1 MALGSVSLLLAST
14 LALSPFS
21 TPWTVRAADDGAW
34 PNSGGGSPSEKP
46 AAEVPDPAAPS
57 TATPGTTAP
66 GTTAP
71 GTEPTQDPSW
81 DEPEATEPG
90 ATGTGTT
97 EPTPTTTPTDP
108 ATGTTVPP
116 AALPPGMTPAPMIV
130 TRPAPPTGL
139 GLMIGAGVT
148 GGLGWVVALARL
160 SALNKCKSAI
170 GTAVLDNGQSG
181 ASAFGQCFTSGVSMY
196 LLTPVGYLVNDV
208 TYGLAPAAGV
218 FRGRYD
224 GTNAAWD
231 GKPNRPAPVLI
242 GVGAGLLAGGIVGRV
257 ATFVAFWR
265 QLNPDRLFS
274 NYPLGAHFVLTQ
286 VAAASIQAGG
296 GLLGYGLAY
305 KKARSSEESRRK
317 AAGLAKKGVDL
328 ELAPQ
333 LGWSYNGLALTGR
346 F

>member
-1 MALGSVSLLLAST
+1 MPLGSVSLLLAST

-21 TPWTVRAADDGAW
+21 TPWSVRAADDGAW
-34 PNSGGGSPSEKP
+34 PNNGGGKP
-46 AAEVPDPAAPS
+46 AEPPATEVPEPTTPS
-57 TATPGTTAP
+57 TPPA
-66 GTTAP
+66 
-71 GTEPTQDPSW
+71 GTEPTPDPSW
-81 DEPEATEPG
+81 DEPDAAEPG
-90 ATGTGTT
+90 TPETT
-97 EPTPTTTPTDP
+97 EPTPETAPTDP
-108 ATGTTVPP
+108 AAGTTVPP
-116 AALPPGMTPAPMIV
+116 AALPPPVVPAPMIV
-130 TRPAPPTGL
+130 TRPAPPTGI

-148 GGLGWVVALARL
+148 GGLGWVIALSRL

-181 ASAFGQCFTSGVSMY
+181 ASAFGQCFTSGVAMY

-274 NYPLGAHFVLTQ
+274 KYPLGGHFVLTQ
-286 VAAASIQAGG
+286 LAAASIQAGG

-305 KKARSSEESRRK
+305 KKARGSEESRRK
-317 AAGLAKKGVDL
+317 AAGLASRKLDL

-333 LGWSYNGLALTGR
+333 LGLSYSGLALTGR